1 MGPLTAFNPGEI
13 ILVRFPFSDLSEVK
27 LRPAVVLAEAG
38 RGEWVLCQISS
49 KQRTGIPVVLLTET
63 SFAMGSLRLTSYARP
78 TKLFTAHRNLI
89 VVKLATLKLDVFI
102 QIIDVAINVLRK
114 SLTP

>member
-1 MGPLTAFNPGEI
+1 MGPLTAFRPGEI

-38 RGEWVLCQISS
+38 REEWVLCQISS
-49 KQRTGIPVVLLTET
+49 KQHTGIPAILLTET

-78 TKLFTAHRNLI
+78 AKLFTAHRNLM
-89 VVKLATLKLDVFI
+89 VVKLATLKLDVFS

-114 SLTP
+114 SLTS

>member
-1 MGPLTAFNPGEI
+1 MGPSTAFRPGEI

-49 KQRTGIPVVLLTET
+49 KQRTGIPAVLLTET
-63 SFAMGSLRLTSYARP
+63 SFAMGSLRLASYARP
-78 TKLFTAHRNLI
+78 AKLFTAHRNLM
-89 VVKLATLKLDVFI
+89 VVKLATLKLDVFT
-102 QIIDVAINVLRK
+102 QIIDVSINVLRN